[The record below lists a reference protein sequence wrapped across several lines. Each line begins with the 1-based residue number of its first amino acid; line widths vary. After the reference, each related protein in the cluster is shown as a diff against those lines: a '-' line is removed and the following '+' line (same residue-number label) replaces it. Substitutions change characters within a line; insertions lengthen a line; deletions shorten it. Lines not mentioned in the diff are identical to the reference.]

1 MPRAEEHLRK
11 ALVLKPNFGPA
22 HVQLGVVLLK
32 RKDYRAALE
41 PLTEAT
47 RLTPHWS
54 DAWYNLGAVYA
65 HLGERVN
72 AVQALKKAIELN
84 PALASEA
91 RQDRDFQS
99 LRTDAEFSVV
109 L

>member
-1 MPRAEEHLRK
+1 LNPSYAN
-11 ALVLKPNFGPA
+11 ALYN
-22 HVQLGVVLLK
+22 LGTVLLK
-32 RKDYRAALE
+32 RQDYRAALE

-47 RLTPHWS
+47 RLTPHWG

-65 HLGERVN
+65 HLGEQVN
-72 AVQALKKAIELN
+72 AVQALKRAIELN

-99 LRTDAEFSVV
+99 LRTDAEFSAI
-109 L
+109 LDN